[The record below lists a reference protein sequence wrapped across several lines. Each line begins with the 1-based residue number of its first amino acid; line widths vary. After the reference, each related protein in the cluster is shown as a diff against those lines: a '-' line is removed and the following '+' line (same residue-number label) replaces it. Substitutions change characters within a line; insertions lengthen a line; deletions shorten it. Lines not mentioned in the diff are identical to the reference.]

1 MPSEPKTPEQ
11 KLRRYLRH
19 MADLRPDAAAEVSFY
34 PALGELLN
42 AVGGE
47 LKPKVGAKLLPRQSG
62 EGQPDFGLY
71 TADQTRRGRKNPA
84 AANPEKPA
92 RGVVEVKGLAADLD
106 DLVHSEQV
114 GKYLRGYGLVLA
126 TNFRGFALVERDREN
141 GKPVVLES
149 RQIAQSEGDFWR
161 GHSAIPGQHGPA
173 LCEFLARAMTHAA
186 PISRAED
193 VANLLASYAREA
205 ADTLEK
211 RDASALKPLRDALE
225 ASLGIK
231 FEGGDGDHFFRSTLV
246 QTVFYGLFSA
256 WMESNGEKFDWKS
269 AAFAVKTPVIRALFH
284 AIINPN
290 LVGNLGL
297 RESLDFASNGLNRVE
312 NKGELLGGMG
322 VFEVIQHFYEPFL
335 AAFDPKLR
343 KELGV
348 WYTPPEV
355 VRYMVRRVD
364 SVLKSELHVPDGL
377 AADNV
382 RVLDPCVGT
391 GAYLAETLRVIR
403 QTLTRRDGEKMAA
416 LGVKQAAQRRV
427 FGFEIL
433 PASFVVAHWQ
443 IGALLAEAGAPMKN
457 GERAAVYL
465 TNSLTGWELEES
477 SDIPFFGE
485 LAEERKAAGKV
496 KRDEPILVVIGN
508 PPYNAFTGTS
518 PAEEGELVEPYKEGL
533 VKKWK
538 TMKFNL
544 DDLYVRFI
552 RVAER
557 RIAKNGRGVV
567 CYISNHSYI
576 TEPSFVVMR
585 QKLLREFDSVWID
598 NLNGN
603 IRAGGKTPDGLPDA
617 SVFSTESNKAGIK
630 VGTAVGLYVRKEGRE
645 NREGMATVRH
655 RDFWGRN
662 KRGELEESL
671 KAPDFDSAYQFP
683 DLREYNRFSF
693 RPMNV
698 GGDYLRWPLAS
709 ELCREYFDGMDEC
722 RKGALVDIHRE
733 SLEERMRRYFDAGVK
748 WPEYQAGGG
757 GLAKDAARFNAQT
770 ARQRALAAGLGS
782 GEIARHAMRPMDN
795 GFCYY
800 TGVRPIWNEP
810 RPKLRMQATVD
821 NLFFLS
827 RKSAVVGNEGV
838 PMFFTRAV
846 ADRGLLRGLARHIPV
861 WLVQEETV
869 GKRKVSPNLSEATLA
884 YLEGLGFSGKDLG
897 KPGNPDGGDQVQP
910 AELPLMHAL
919 AVVYSPEYRRQ
930 NADGLRIDWPRIP
943 MPQGREGLENSA
955 ALGRKVSRLLD
966 ADSRLAGVDEG
977 EIPARLRMLSV
988 LDCDGEP
995 DFSVRG
1001 WGRAG
1006 GGKVSAGRGRLEHRD
1021 WRAAEAAELDARALE
1036 LLGGAL
1042 DVYLNDG
1049 TFWSGVP
1056 EAAWDFRI
1064 GGYPVARKWLSYRAE
1079 SVLGRAL
1086 REDEARH
1093 FTAMI
1098 RRLSALV
1105 LLTDEL
1111 DANYRA
1117 ARDSAGKW
1125 GM

>member
-1 MPSEPKTPEQ
+1 MPSEPKTPAQ

-114 GKYLRGYGLVLA
+114 DKYLRGYGLVLA

-149 RQIAQSEGDFWR
+149 RQIAQSEDDFWR

-205 ADTLEK
+205 AAILEK

-269 AAFAVKTPVIRALFH
+269 AAFALKTPVIRTLFSE
-284 AIINPN
+284 IVKPRQI
-290 LVGNLGL
+290 GDLGL
-297 RESLDFASNGLNRVE
+297 LSLLQSASDGLNRIAD
-312 NKGELLGGMG
+312 KRRLFGEMG
-322 VFEVIQHFYEPFL
+322 AFDAIQHFYEPFL

-364 SVLKSELHVPDGL
+364 AVLKDELNIPDGL
-377 AADNV
+377 ASDQV
-382 RVLDPCVGT
+382 RVLDPCGGT

-403 QTLTRRDGEKMAA
+403 ETLEKRNGKAMAA
-416 LGVKQAAQRRV
+416 RGVKRAARERV

-443 IGALLAEAGAPMKN
+443 IGALLEQAGAPLAED
-457 GERAAVYL
+457 ERAAVYL
-465 TNSLTGWELEES
+465 TNSLTGWERE
-477 SDIPFFGE
+477 DPVNIVIPD
-485 LAEERKAAGKV
+485 LAEERVAAGKV
-496 KRDEPILVVIGN
+496 KRKEPVLVVIGN
-508 PPYNAFTGTS
+508 PPYNAYAGTS
-518 PAEEGELVEPYKEGL
+518 PAQEGGL
-533 VKKWK
+533 VAPYVAGLHDKWGLGN
-538 TMKFNL
+538 FNL
-544 DDLYVRFI
+544 HDLYVRFF
-552 RVAER
+552 
-557 RIAKNGRGVV
+557 RIAENRIVKTGRGIV
-567 CYISNHSYI
+567 CYISNYSYS
-576 TEPSFVVMR
+576 TEQAFVVMR
-585 QKLLREFDSVWID
+585 ENLLRNFNRIWID
-598 NLNGN
+598 NLNGDS
-603 IRAGGKTPDGLPDA
+603 RATGKKTPEGLPDP
-617 SVFSTESNKAGIK
+617 SVFSTDINKAGIQ
-630 VGTAVGLYVRKEGRE
+630 VGTAVGLFVRRSDESSP
-645 NREGMATVRH
+645 ASVRY
-655 RDFWGRN
+655 RDFWGKG
-662 KRGELEESL
+662 KRAELGASLESG
-671 KAPDFDSAYQFP
+671 KPEYQTSKP
-683 DLREYNRFSF
+683 QEYNRFSF
-693 RPMNV
+693 RPMQV
-698 GGDYLRWPLAS
+698 REDYLRWPKVPDIFGADGHNGMLDRRGGAVMDFS
-709 ELCREYFDGMDEC
+709 RE
-722 RKGALVDIHRE
+722 ALE
-733 SLEERMRRYFDAGVK
+733 SRMRDYFNPDIK
-748 WPEYQAGGG
+748 WAEYRAMGG
-757 GLAKDAARFNAQT
+757 GLAKNAHGFDARLARKN
-770 ARQRALAAGLGS
+770 AAGPDGFNPDNIVRY
-782 GEIARHAMRPMDN
+782 GFRPFDF

-800 TGVRPIWNEP
+800 TRLHSIWSRP
-810 RPKLRMQATVD
+810 RPGFWEQAKSG
-821 NLFFLS
+821 NLFLVS
-827 RKSAVVGNEGV
+827 RDGSATMREGV
-838 PMFFTRAV
+838 PMFFSKCIGDDGMLGGHAYYFP
-846 ADRGLLRGLARHIPV
+846 LRLWR
-861 WLVQEETV
+861 EEM
-869 GKRKVSPNLSEATLA
+869 GKRTSSANLSDSGRSHLR
-884 YLEGLGFSGKDLG
+884 GLGFSD
-897 KPGNPDGGDQVQP
+897 PDGS
-910 AELPLMHAL
+910 AESLFMHAL
-919 AVVYSPEYRRQ
+919 AIGFSPEYRAE

-943 MPQGREGLENSA
+943 MPRSREALENSA
-955 ALGRKVSRLLD
+955 ELGRKVARLLD
-966 ADSRLAGVDEG
+966 SDAPAEGVDSGAVAERFR
-977 EIPARLRMLSV
+977 RLGVLDVKGPLPLDLSV
-988 LDCDGEP
+988 
-995 DFSVRG
+995 RAG
-1001 WGRAG
+1001 WGHRDG
-1006 GGKVSAGRGRLEHRD
+1006 QGKVFPGSGLLEFRD
-1021 WRAAEAAELDARALE
+1021 WSSEEISEWVGGERKLPGRAA
-1036 LLGGAL
+1036 
-1042 DVYLNDG
+1042 DVYLNGRVGSGGTGGTG
-1049 TFWSGVP
+1049 TFWGGVP

-1064 GGYPVARKWLSYRAE
+1064 GGYQVLKKWLSYRE
-1079 SVLGRAL
+1079 GSVLGRPLRDEEAL
-1086 REDEARH
+1086 H
-1093 FTAMI
+1093 FTGMV

-1117 ARDSAGKW
+1117 ARDSAGEW
-1125 GM
+1125 GK